1 MIKVKM
7 DFDLRKINLDLSKE
21 LNLAGQIISKDHFT
35 RLERGQD
42 ANEKQMTPLKD
53 ATIARKGFNQI
64 LVDTGKMRNLVVDE
78 ATKAS
83 QEVNIHPGERQKY
96 KNSKVTMSDVG
107 GFHQEGNKNLP
118 KREWFGISKKAEA
131 NITKMITHR
140 IDRELR
146 RA

>member
-1 MIKVKM
+1 MITVKM

-53 ATIARKGFNQI
+53 ATIERKGFNQI
-64 LVDTGKMRNLVVDE
+64 LVNSGKMRNLIVDK
-78 ATKAS
+78 ATKTK
-83 QEVNIHPGERQKY
+83 QEALVHPGEKQKY

-107 GFHQEGNKNLP
+107 GFHQRGSSNLP
-118 KREWFGISKKAEA
+118 KREWFGVSTKAET
-131 NITKMITHR
+131 NILKMISQR
-140 IDRELR
+140 IDREIR

>member
-1 MIKVKM
+1 
-7 DFDLRKINLDLSKE
+7 
-21 LNLAGQIISKDHFT
+21 
-35 RLERGQD
+35 
-42 ANEKQMTPLKD
+42 
-53 ATIARKGFNQI
+53 
-64 LVDTGKMRNLVVDE
+64 MRNVVVDE
-78 ATKAS
+78 ATKAR
-83 QEVNIHPGERQKY
+83 QEVNIHPGEKEKY

-107 GFHQEGNKNLP
+107 GLHQEGNKNLP